1 MASVTICSD
10 FGAQKNKLPH
20 LVCPNHETSSSS
32 SLFPGFALIRWYFAI
47 LMCAPSPLYVFLSP
61 LPPPTTHSALSWE
74 RKAEMGL
81 SVMGEEALLHGKTK
95 ESSPEGQHWRLN
107 TEKEKKWVLNFSRV
121 PCSTSPRGKTSVKT
135 EWGAWLMCLRMRW
148 RQQWPEEA
156 GKGWRMS
163 GMLTGT
169 RVLRLLF
176 WVIQE
181 LELKP

>member
-121 PCSTSPRGKTSVKT
+121 PCSTSPRRENKCQDWVGSLAHVFKDEVEAAMAGGSWEGVKD
-135 EWGAWLMCLRMRW
+135 ERHAHGD
-148 RQQWPEEA
+148 QGPEA
-156 GKGWRMS
+156 SILSDSR
-163 GMLTGT
+163 TGT
-169 RVLRLLF
+169 
-176 WVIQE
+176 
-181 LELKP
+181 